1 MNASGVEVI
10 VILDNFYS
18 YKNKNYSI
26 FQQKKIKYFCV
37 SMEICIE
44 SKNLLTYAND
54 SINYKFIK
62 VARSNEYS

>member
-1 MNASGVEVI
+1 
-10 VILDNFYS
+10 
-18 YKNKNYSI
+18 
-26 FQQKKIKYFCV
+26 
-37 SMEICIE
+37 MEICIE